1 VIYGLLT
8 LTKRAAASRFFT
20 PISTLLI
27 TALGA
32 LIRFGN
38 LANPQ
43 LLVFDETYYVKD
55 AYTLGLFGHE
65 KQWSDGA
72 NLAFEAGDVSG
83 YLQDGAYVVHPPV
96 GKWIIWLGMQLFGAD
111 SSFGWRFS
119 VALLGTL
126 AIPLTIAAARLLIG
140 NRVFAALAG
149 LFLAVEGQ
157 SIVMSRTSILDGML
171 AFFVLLAFYF
181 LLRDRAA
188 ISRTLN
194 KAAVLKRDFVLSL
207 RPWLWAMALTLGVAS
222 SVKWSGLYFLSAFG
236 LYSFIADWISRHRLG
251 LKVMPAVL
259 QAALNA
265 ISMLVIALTTY
276 VAGWSGWI
284 LSQGGWGREANEN
297 WLIALWKYHTN
308 AYSFHTGLS
317 AEHPYAANALQWLL
331 NIRPT
336 AFYFDS
342 FTGGNCGMLESCS
355 IAITP
360 LPHPL
365 IWLSSV
371 LAMIWVAVRF
381 FKKADIA
388 SGAIFIA
395 FLAGWAPWL
404 IFLSR
409 TTFQF
414 YAVVFT
420 PFLLLALSY
429 ALHSFWRRG
438 AVLRRAAEREWAI
451 TLFVVVTLVLA
462 AFFASL
468 WMGLPVPH
476 WYWRIQMWL
485 PSWI

>member
-1 VIYGLLT
+1 MIYGLLT
-8 LTKRAAASRFFT
+8 LTKRAAASRWFY

-32 LIRFGN
+32 LFRFGN
-38 LANPQ
+38 LANPH

-65 KQWSDGA
+65 KQWPDNANPDFESGKVDG
-72 NLAFEAGDVSG
+72 F
-83 YLQDGAYVVHPPV
+83 LQDGAYVVHPPI
-96 GKWIIWLGMQLFGAD
+96 GKWVIWLGIQLFGAD

-126 AIPLTIAAARLLIG
+126 AIPLIIVVARLLTG

-149 LFLAVEGQ
+149 LFLAIEGQ
-157 SIVMSRTSILDGML
+157 SIVLSRTSILDGIL

-181 LLRDRAA
+181 LLKDRQS
-188 ISRTLN
+188 ISRALN
-194 KAAVLKRDFVLSL
+194 TAALAGKDFTFRF
-207 RPWLWAMALTLGVAS
+207 RPWLLAMALSLGVAT
-222 SVKWSGLYFLSAFG
+222 SVKWSGLYFLAIFG
-236 LYSFIADWISRHRLG
+236 LYTFVADWISRMRLG
-251 LKVMPAVL
+251 LKLAPSFVQGIV
-259 QAALNA
+259 NA
-265 ISMLVIALTTY
+265 ILLLVISAATY
-276 VAGWSGWI
+276 LASWSGWI
-284 LSQGGWGREANEN
+284 LSSDGWGRQAKEN
-297 WLIALWKYHTN
+297 WLASLWEYHTN

-317 AEHPYAANALQWLL
+317 AEHPYSANAIEWLL

-336 AFYFDS
+336 AFYYES
-342 FTGGNCGMLESCS
+342 FTDERCGFIENCS

-365 IWLSSV
+365 IWYSAV
-371 LAMIWVAVRF
+371 VAMIWIGFRFIRRADLQAGAVF
-381 FKKADIA
+381 L
-388 SGAIFIA
+388 A

-404 IFLSR
+404 AYLSR

-414 YAVVFT
+414 YSVVFT
-420 PFLLLALSY
+420 PFLILALVY

-438 AVLRRAAEREWAI
+438 FGQFRVAQREWAI
-451 TLFVVVTLVLA
+451 GLFVVIALVLA

-468 WMGLPVPH
+468 WMGLPVPY
-476 WYWRIQMWL
+476 WFWRIQMWL

>member
-1 VIYGLLT
+1 MIYGLLT

-20 PISTLLI
+20 LISTLLI

-32 LIRFGN
+32 LLRFGN

-55 AYTLGLFGHE
+55 AFTLGLFGHE
-65 KQWSDGA
+65 KQWPDGA
-72 NLAFEAGDVSG
+72 NPAFESGDLAG
-83 YLQDGAYVVHPPV
+83 YLQDGAYVVHPPI

-126 AIPLTIAAARLLIG
+126 AIPLLIVAARLLIG

-149 LFLAVEGQ
+149 LFLAIEGQ
-157 SIVMSRTSILDGML
+157 SIVLARTSILDGIL

-181 LLRDRAA
+181 LLRDRSAVSKALNRAA
-188 ISRTLN
+188 LA
-194 KAAVLKRDFVLSL
+194 KQDFVLSL
-207 RPWLWAMALTLGVAS
+207 RPWLWAMALVLGLAS
-222 SVKWSGLYFLSAFG
+222 AVKWSGLYFLAAFG
-236 LYSFIADWISRHRLG
+236 LYSFVADWISRQRLG
-251 LKVMPAVL
+251 LRVMPAL
-259 QAALNA
+259 FQAGLNA
-265 ISMLVIALTTY
+265 LVMLIISLATYIAS
-276 VAGWSGWI
+276 WSGWI
-284 LSQGGWGREANEN
+284 FSSDGWGRQANEN
-297 WLIALWKYHTN
+297 WLIALWDYHTN
-308 AYSFHTGLS
+308 AYSFHTGLN

-336 AFYFDS
+336 AFYYES
-342 FTGGNCGMLESCS
+342 FTGEMCGLLESCS
-355 IAITP
+355 IAVTP

-365 IWLSSV
+365 IWLVSV
-371 LAMIWVAVRF
+371 AAMIWVGMRF
-381 FKKADIA
+381 IKKADLA
-388 SGAIFIA
+388 SGAIFVA

-404 IFLSR
+404 VYLSR

-414 YAVVFT
+414 YSVVFT
-420 PFLLLALSY
+420 PFLLLALSF

-438 AVLRRAAEREWAI
+438 IVLRRAAEREWAI
-451 TLFVVVTLVLA
+451 ALFVVVTLVLA

-468 WMGLPVPH
+468 WMGLPVPY